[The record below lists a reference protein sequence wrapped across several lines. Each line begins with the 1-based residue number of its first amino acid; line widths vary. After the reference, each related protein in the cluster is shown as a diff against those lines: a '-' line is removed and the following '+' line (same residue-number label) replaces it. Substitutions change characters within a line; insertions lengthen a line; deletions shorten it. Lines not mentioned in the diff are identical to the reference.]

1 MAKCRPSPSGPT
13 AGVEISR
20 GHDETYQ
27 VWLCVQRALEEAEE
41 QRRRQALREM
51 EARLAEGQRRAEEE
65 RAAAEAELRRVQ
77 VCDAFDAPVN
87 IPMAAATGLMQCVVH
102 GGGTWADV
110 PRGSPVLTLA
120 KANTSTTSL
129 SLRRRSRRRRPRGC
143 GAGARQASLHDT
155 GGRGWGRQ
163 CGGRASK
170 QPCAFRLRC
179 VGRSA
184 DGTRKRSAVGEPI
197 ATRQA
202 NLTVLIQLLTQ
213 RHSDTPCTVKHS
225 CCDIIA
231 SICSTAGSPGAPAG
245 ARGRRCPSSAAGDG
259 RRSGGGRQRRGP
271 PPARCVR
278 GPSGPGQGAPQCR
291 GRDGDLRGVREWHR
305 QRPWP
310 CHAFATASHLQRYPN
325 RRRLSHPQEFTAAAV
340 ACRAL
345 GSAAAACVPPA
356 EARVQDRR
364 AAAERAAREAADRG
378 ARGEARDWCAKAKAL
393 GSSVQALHRIETAA
407 VEASRALVAEL
418 QAAARGPGFDEAR
431 WRRARASA
439 VAAGLGRYVREEE
452 QALAARRARV
462 SASLRDLRAA
472 LAPASSRGLLGFAA
486 ADGAAPPLAGSVALA
501 EEALA
506 DAARLGLAQ
515 EAALTREVLARER
528 SRCAEGLAA
537 AAAAGDV
544 SAYEAAAEAAREAGV
559 DAGALAMAQRQF
571 GHRRAE
577 AETAVLEAGST
588 GTLAAFASALRA
600 AGPMLPGG
608 PGSALL
614 RAREAMAARRLRC
627 AAALRDAAVAALQ
640 GFLPASSSRA
650 PRECWGDEGASNSGG
665 VKGVGSRTQD
675 DLARAMAR
683 LRPALAEANA
693 LGLAGGIAAAVE
705 ALRAAARA
713 REAAGAGVVAQ
724 CVLERLEGSM
734 CRGDKCEESEDAV
747 ASRVDEMVAYE
758 VTKHGKRSHH
768 GALMASHLPSL
779 VPCQPPAGACVLP
792 QPLPRVSTPLPR
804 CPQAQHASTRGADGV
819 PWVSARRPMWPPAA
833 DAAAVVVGHAAFAAA
848 QAEPGAGPPGH
859 RAAGVINTPA
869 PLTPALHAPSD
880 AVATRPTS
888 RASDASFHKDVPDN
902 ILTGQMLQERCGC

>member
-1 MAKCRPSPSGPT
+1 M
-13 AGVEISR
+13 
-20 GHDETYQ
+20 
-27 VWLCVQRALEEAEE
+27 
-41 QRRRQALREM
+41 
-51 EARLAEGQRRAEEE
+51 
-65 RAAAEAELRRVQ
+65 
-77 VCDAFDAPVN
+77 
-87 IPMAAATGLMQCVVH
+87 
-102 GGGTWADV
+102 
-110 PRGSPVLTLA
+110 
-120 KANTSTTSL
+120 
-129 SLRRRSRRRRPRGC
+129 
-143 GAGARQASLHDT
+143 
-155 GGRGWGRQ
+155 
-163 CGGRASK
+163 
-170 QPCAFRLRC
+170 
-179 VGRSA
+179 
-184 DGTRKRSAVGEPI
+184 
-197 ATRQA
+197 
-202 NLTVLIQLLTQ
+202 
-213 RHSDTPCTVKHS
+213 
-225 CCDIIA
+225 
-231 SICSTAGSPGAPAG
+231 
-245 ARGRRCPSSAAGDG
+245 
-259 RRSGGGRQRRGP
+259 
-271 PPARCVR
+271 
-278 GPSGPGQGAPQCR
+278 
-291 GRDGDLRGVREWHR
+291 
-305 QRPWP
+305 
-310 CHAFATASHLQRYPN
+310 
-325 RRRLSHPQEFTAAAV
+325 
-340 ACRAL
+340 
-345 GSAAAACVPPA
+345 
-356 EARVQDRR
+356 QDRR